1 MPVDDVLAPE
11 SGRFALATAFEELDF
26 AGDGPSGPA
35 SRPYVLRVA
44 GAPAPRFSRTLPPAR
59 YCADRQISVT
69 DDDRAEP
76 LYGLGFER
84 TTIGSKDGQDPAQE
98 DWKPD
103 T

>member
-1 MPVDDVLAPE
+1 MSADDVLAPE
-11 SGRFALATAFEELDF
+11 SGRFTLATAFEELDF
-26 AGDGPSGPA
+26 SDAPA
-35 SRPYVLRVA
+35 SGAATRPFVLRVA
-44 GAPAPRFSRTLPPAR
+44 GVPAPRFRRTLPPAR
-59 YCADRQISVT
+59 YCADRQLSVT

-76 LYGLGFER
+76 LFRLGFER